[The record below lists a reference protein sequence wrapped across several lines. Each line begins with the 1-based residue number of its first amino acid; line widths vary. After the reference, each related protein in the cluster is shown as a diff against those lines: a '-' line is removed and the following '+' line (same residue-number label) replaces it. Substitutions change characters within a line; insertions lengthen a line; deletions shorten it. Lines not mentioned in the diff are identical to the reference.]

1 MTDQI
6 HSPRNIGNYSF
17 RFICHINPE
26 RDQTGVVCAFL
37 PQSSYKNFRRLKLHN
52 CGSGPFCRFRI
63 PSNLL
68 LEGVYALVIGESVR
82 YVGECIHLSKRF
94 NMGYGQISPRNCF
107 ANLQIAVVGH
117 FQFRLSVPNRIN
129 RFPTRYS
136 EPASQVTTD
145 SQPHYPRVVCPT
157 VCAQTRW
164 SLLSHRLYPQI

>member
-17 RFICHINPE
+17 RFICRINPE

-63 PSNLL
+63 PSNLP
-68 LEGVYALVIGESVR
+68 LEGVYALLIGESVP

-107 ANLQIAVVGH
+107 VGG
-117 FQFRLSVPNRIN
+117 QPTNCKIN
-129 RFPTRYS
+129 RHVLEAAECGKQLGLWFLETQNRKAVERELIGILNP
-136 EPASQVTTD
+136 PWNIQG
-145 SQPHYPRVVCPT
+145 
-157 VCAQTRW
+157 
-164 SLLSHRLYPQI
+164 RL